1 MEFSETIVAVI
12 AIICVFAVPFA
23 AVAILG
29 VKAMNDR
36 NKERMGLINQG
47 IIPPEN
53 PKSQRTPN
61 RLVSLRN
68 GILLVALGIGLVVGF
83 ICAEYLTIGQNN
95 QFWIIASSIVL
106 FLGIGFLIYY
116 SISKG
121 QIQDTNDENSNNN
134 GIITE

>member
-12 AIICVFAVPFA
+12 AIICIFAVPFA
-23 AVAILG
+23 AIAILG
-29 VKAMNDR
+29 VKAMR
-36 NKERMGLINQG
+36 NRNMERMWLINQG
-47 IIPPEN
+47 IIPPDK
-53 PKSQRTPN
+53 PASQRTPN

-83 ICAEYLTIGQNN
+83 VCAEYLTIGQNN
-95 QFWIIASSIVL
+95 QFWMIAASIVL

-121 QIQDTNDENSNNN
+121 QIKDTEDENNN
-134 GIITE
+134 IQITE